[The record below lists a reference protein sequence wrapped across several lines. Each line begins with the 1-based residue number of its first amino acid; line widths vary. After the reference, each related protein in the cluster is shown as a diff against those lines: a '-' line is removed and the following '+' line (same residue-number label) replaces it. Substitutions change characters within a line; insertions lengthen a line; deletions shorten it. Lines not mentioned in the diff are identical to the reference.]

1 MRHYLTL
8 KVYHIYIQID
18 YNYWGTFFS
27 NKHGYMG
34 KISNKDIF
42 FNWVS
47 FDIWQIHLWESFFK
61 SPPPPTHFTLPKLI
75 VNQIWQYNYTN
86 VTLIVRIINTIVTL
100 TTYKME
106 LWLLVTGLLVSY
118 NYRFDV
124 RTGGRCLYFV
134 STVIGKF
141 YKYPVI

>member
-61 SPPPPTHFTLPKLI
+61 SPPPPLHSSKVNCKPSLTVYTH
-75 VNQIWQYNYTN
+75 

>member
-42 FNWVS
+42 LTEY
-47 FDIWQIHLWESFFK
+47 HLIYGK
-61 SPPPPTHFTLPKLI
+61 SIYGNPFSKVLPPPLHSSKVNCKPSLTVYTH
-75 VNQIWQYNYTN
+75 